1 MQKRKIDPSI
11 FTGSIADITFLL
23 IIYFMV
29 TATFSATKGLDFAV
43 PKEKQTDVIET
54 EEAVD
59 VHILP
64 GGVFIIDK
72 QQMPLDKLLD
82 YIKPKLERNP
92 NKPVIIRCDPE
103 AEYKYL
109 VDAFDE
115 LRQAPKKIGMEVK
128 NISIPT
134 QREMEVINATMG
146 GVF

>member
-1 MQKRKIDPSI
+1 MEKRKVNPAV
-11 FTGSIADITFLL
+11 FTGSIADVTFLL
-23 IIYFMV
+23 IIYFMI

-43 PKEKQTDVIET
+43 PKEQKTDVIEA

-64 GGVFIIDK
+64 GGVFYIDK
-72 QQMPLDKLLD
+72 QNMPLDKLLD

-115 LRQAPKKIGMEVK
+115 LRQAPKKIGIEVK

-134 QREMEVINATMG
+134 QREMEVISATMG

>member
-1 MQKRKIDPSI
+1 MQKKRPDSSV
-11 FTGSIADITFLL
+11 FTGSIADVTFLL

-43 PKEKQTDVIET
+43 PKEKQTDIIEV

-59 VHILP
+59 VNILP

-72 QQMPLDKLLD
+72 QNMPLDRLLD
-82 YIKPKLERNP
+82 YLKPKLERNP

-103 AEYKYL
+103 TEYKYM

-115 LRQAPKKIGMEVK
+115 LRQAPKKIGIEVK

-134 QREMEVINATMG
+134 QREMEIITATMG

>member
-1 MQKRKIDPSI
+1 MEKRKVSSAV
-11 FTGSIADITFLL
+11 FTGSIADVTFLL
-23 IIYFMV
+23 IIYFMI
-29 TATFSATKGLDFAV
+29 TATFSATKGLDFAI
-43 PKEKQTDVIET
+43 PKEQKTDVIEA

-64 GGVFIIDK
+64 GGVFLIDK
-72 QQMPLDKLLD
+72 QNMPLDKLLE

-109 VDAFDE
+109 VNAFDE
-115 LRQAPKKIGMEVK
+115 LRQAPKKIGLEVK

-134 QREMEVINATMG
+134 QREMEIISATMG

>member
-1 MQKRKIDPSI
+1 MKKKRPDSSV
-11 FTGSIADITFLL
+11 FTGSIADVTFLL

-29 TATFSATKGLDFAV
+29 TVTFSATKGLDFAV
-43 PKEKQTDVIET
+43 PKEKQTDIIEV

-72 QQMPLDKLLD
+72 QNMPLDRLLN
-82 YIKPKLERNP
+82 YLKPKLENNS

-103 AEYKYL
+103 AEYKYF

-115 LRQAPKKIGMEVK
+115 LRLAPKKIGIEIK

>member
-1 MQKRKIDPSI
+1 MEKKKPNAAV
-11 FTGSIADITFLL
+11 FTGSIADVTFLL

-29 TATFSATKGLDFAV
+29 TASFSATKGLDFAV
-43 PKEKQTDVIET
+43 PQEKQTDVVEA

-59 VHILP
+59 VNILP

-82 YIKPKLERNP
+82 YMKPKLERNP
-92 NKPVIIRCDPE
+92 NKPVILRCDPE
-103 AEYKYL
+103 TEYKYL

-115 LRQAPKKIGMEVK
+115 LRLAPKKIGLEIK

>member
-1 MQKRKIDPSI
+1 MERKRPEPFV
-11 FTGSIADITFLL
+11 FTGSIADVTFLL

-29 TATFSATKGLDFAV
+29 TATFSATKGLDFAI
-43 PKEKQTDVIET
+43 PKEKQAEQIET

-64 GGVFIIDK
+64 GGVYMIDGK
-72 QQMPLDKLLD
+72 NMPLENLLN

-92 NKPVIIRCDPE
+92 NKPVLIRCDPE

-109 VDAFDE
+109 IDAFDE

-134 QREMEVINATMG
+134 QRELEIINAAMG
-146 GVF
+146 GIF

>member
-1 MQKRKIDPSI
+1 MEKKKPDSSV
-11 FTGSIADITFLL
+11 FTGSIADVTFLL

-43 PKEKQTDVIET
+43 PKEKQTDIIEA

-82 YIKPKLERNP
+82 YVKPKLERNP
-92 NKPVIIRCDPE
+92 NKPIIIRCDPE

-115 LRQAPKKIGMEVK
+115 LRLAPKKIGIEIK

-134 QREMEVINATMG
+134 QREMEVIGATMG

>member
-1 MQKRKIDPSI
+1 MQKKKPDSSV
-11 FTGSIADITFLL
+11 FTGSIADVTFLL

-43 PKEKQTDVIET
+43 PKEKQTDIIET

-72 QQMPLDKLLD
+72 QNMPLERLLD
-82 YIKPKLERNP
+82 YIKPKLTRDP

-109 VDAFDE
+109 VDTFDE
-115 LRQAPKKIGMEVK
+115 LRLAPKKIGIEIK

-134 QREMEVINATMG
+134 QREMEVLNATMG

>member
-1 MQKRKIDPSI
+1 MQKKRPDSSV
-11 FTGSIADITFLL
+11 FTGSIADVTFLL

-43 PKEKQTDVIET
+43 PKEKQTDIIET

-72 QQMPLDKLLD
+72 QSMQLDRLLE
-82 YIKPKLERNP
+82 YLKPKLESDP
-92 NKPVIIRCDPE
+92 NKAVIIRCDPE

-115 LRQAPKKIGMEVK
+115 LRQAPKKIGIEVK

-134 QREMEVINATMG
+134 QREMEIINATMG